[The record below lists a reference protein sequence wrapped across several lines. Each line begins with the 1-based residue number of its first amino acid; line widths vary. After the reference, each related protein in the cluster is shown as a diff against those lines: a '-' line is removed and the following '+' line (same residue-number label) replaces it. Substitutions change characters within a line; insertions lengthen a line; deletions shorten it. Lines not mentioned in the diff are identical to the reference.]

1 VVPSLSQIKR
11 SEGVFRMSGHKPRV
25 MDCPIIGG
33 IIEEANEAASQIGNQ
48 GRLDA
53 AVLAPAY
60 RGRATR

>member
-1 VVPSLSQIKR
+1 
-11 SEGVFRMSGHKPRV
+11 MSGHKPRV